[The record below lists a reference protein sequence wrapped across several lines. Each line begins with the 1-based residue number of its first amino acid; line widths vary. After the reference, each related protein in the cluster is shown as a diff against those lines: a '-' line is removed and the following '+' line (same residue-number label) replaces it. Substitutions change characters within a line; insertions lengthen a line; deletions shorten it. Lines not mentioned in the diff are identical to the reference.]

1 MILLDP
7 KYLLGKFETE
17 HWFYQVILL
26 WIETI
31 HL

>member
-17 HWFYQVILL
+17 HRFYQVILL
-26 WIETI
+26 VICF
-31 HL
+31 